1 VLHNFYEKPAA
12 YPNSGLIIG
21 PDGGFY
27 GTAGIQGAT
36 ECPPKMCG
44 VVFEIKQTSTGWQY
58 HVVHKFHGPRHD
70 DELPAGLI
78 FDKAGNPYG
87 TTFSFGHS
95 TCITQHSDCGTVFEL
110 SPTSKGGWEQTILY
124 TFIGG
129 ADGAFPVGN
138 LVLDSVGNL
147 YSVTQAG
154 GSFNG
159 NLCSTFGC
167 GLAYE
172 LSPGASGWTE
182 TVLYTFT
189 GGSDGAYPISQL
201 QLDSKGN
208 VFGIALAGGVSGCYG
223 GGGCGTVFALSPNGS
238 GWKFTAVYSF
248 SGTDG
253 EPPRGIVFDPN
264 GNLVGAAD
272 GGLFT
277 NWLRRTLQASSRFQQ
292 LDRNR
297 AL

>member
-21 PDGGFY
+21 PDGGFC

-44 VVFEIKQTSTGWQY
+44 VVFEIKRTSTGWQY
-58 HVVHKFHGPRHD
+58 HIVHKFHGPRHD
-70 DELPAGLI
+70 DELPGGLI
-78 FDKAGNPYG
+78 FDKTGNLYG

-95 TCITQHSDCGTVFEL
+95 TCIPQHSDCGTVFEL
-110 SPTSKGGWEQTILY
+110 SPTSKGGWEETILY

-138 LVLDSVGNL
+138 LVLVSV
-147 YSVTQAG
+147 
-154 GSFNG
+154 
-159 NLCSTFGC
+159 
-167 GLAYE
+167 AYN
-172 LSPGASGWTE
+172 
-182 TVLYTFT
+182 FT
-189 GGSDGAYPISQL
+189 GGSDGAYPISPL

-208 VFGIALAGGVSGCYG
+208 VFGTALAGGVSGCYG

-238 GWKFTAVYSF
+238 GWKFTDVYSF

-253 EPPRGIVFDPN
+253 GASAWDRVRSERQPSRGCGRRLIYK
-264 GNLVGAAD
+264 LAA
-272 GGLFT
+272 
-277 NWLRRTLQASSRFQQ
+277 AYSSS
-292 LDRNR
+292 
-297 AL
+297 